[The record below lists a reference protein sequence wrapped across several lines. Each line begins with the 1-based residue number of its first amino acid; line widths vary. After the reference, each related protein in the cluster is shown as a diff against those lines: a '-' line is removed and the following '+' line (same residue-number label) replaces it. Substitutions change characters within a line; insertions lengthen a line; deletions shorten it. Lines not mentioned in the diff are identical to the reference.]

1 MDAETFKQRLLPLS
15 RQLYWTAY
23 RLTGERSEAE
33 DLVQEVY
40 ARLWTLRDKLPPDMN
55 DLPYCL
61 RTMRNIFLNQQR
73 AQHLETDDA
82 DDERLGNIADDDTP
96 DTLTERR
103 ELSEI
108 ALKLVE
114 NLPEQ
119 QRRVM
124 TMKDVDDCSIDE
136 IAAHTGLELGNIRV
150 ILSRARKTVR
160 QELKKMLAIRK
171 NTYYSHDE

>member
-1 MDAETFKQRLLPLS
+1 MDATTFKQRLLPLS
-15 RQLYWTAY
+15 RQLYWTAF
-23 RLTGERSEAE
+23 RLTGGRSEAE

-40 ARLWTLRDKLPPDMN
+40 AKLCTLRDKLPPDMN

-124 TMKDVDDCSIDE
+124 TMKDVDDRSMDDIV
-136 IAAHTGLELGNIRV
+136 AHTGLELGNIRV

-160 QELKKMLAIRK
+160 QELEKMLAIRK
-171 NTYYSHDE
+171 NTLQS

>member
-1 MDAETFKQRLLPLS
+1 
-15 RQLYWTAY
+15 
-23 RLTGERSEAE
+23 
-33 DLVQEVY
+33 
-40 ARLWTLRDKLPPDMN
+40 
-55 DLPYCL
+55 
-61 RTMRNIFLNQQR
+61 MRNIFLNQQR

-124 TMKDVDDCSIDE
+124 TMKDVDDRSMDDIV
-136 IAAHTGLELGNIRV
+136 AHTGLELGNIRV

-160 QELKKMLAIRK
+160 QELEKMLAIRK
-171 NTYYSHDE
+171 NILQP